1 MEEKIKEIVSLYIK
15 IPANQIVANTV
26 IDRSAVASS
35 ILLHRMYA
43 ALANEGIV
51 IENYWDVKNFGTLLQ
66 RINGAERSFAVVSDN
81 TVEYVLPV
89 NESRSSSDGIGLDV
103 EEINA
108 MPQVN
113 DFREDE
119 FYKMNFTSEEIAY
132 CILQPNSLSSFAG
145 LFAAKEA
152 IVKADNSYL
161 NKPFNSIHVGH
172 LPNGKP
178 VHSSFQLSI
187 SHTEELAIAV
197 AVPLSPNTTDKKSAG
212 EILSPS
218 SSSVNSSIAL
228 LVSLLTLLVVIVFI
242 FVLLKKMP

>member
-15 IPANQIVANTV
+15 VPASQIAANTV

-51 IENYWDVKNFGTLLQ
+51 IDNYWDIKSFGTLLQ
-66 RINGAERSFAVVSDN
+66 RINGAERSFTVVSDN
-81 TVEYVLPV
+81 TIEYVLPV
-89 NESRSSSDGIGLDV
+89 NESLSSAEGIGLDV

-132 CILQPNSLSSFAG
+132 CILQPDSLSSFAG

-161 NKPFNSIHVGH
+161 NKPFNSIHIGH

-187 SHTEELAIAV
+187 SHTKELAIAI

-212 EILSPS
+212 ERISQS
-218 SSSVNSSIAL
+218 SSSANSSIAL

-242 FVLLKKMP
+242 FVLLKRMP

>member
-43 ALANEGIV
+43 ALANEAIV

-145 LFAAKEA
+145 LFAAK
-152 IVKADNSYL
+152 
-161 NKPFNSIHVGH
+161 
-172 LPNGKP
+172 
-178 VHSSFQLSI
+178 
-187 SHTEELAIAV
+187 
-197 AVPLSPNTTDKKSAG
+197 
-212 EILSPS
+212 
-218 SSSVNSSIAL
+218 
-228 LVSLLTLLVVIVFI
+228 
-242 FVLLKKMP
+242 

>member
-15 IPANQIVANTV
+15 VPATQIVANTT

-66 RINGAERSFAVVSDN
+66 RVNGVGNFSAITTN
-81 TVEYVLPV
+81 NIVEYILPA
-89 NESRSSSDGIGLDV
+89 NENQSFSNAIGLDI
-103 EEINA
+103 EEIKS

-119 FYKMNFTSEEIAY
+119 FYKMNFTSEEISY
-132 CILQPNSLSSFAG
+132 CILQSNSLSSFAG

-152 IVKADNSYL
+152 IVKTDNNYL
-161 NKPFNSIHVGH
+161 NQPFNNIHIGH
-172 LPNGKP
+172 LPGGKP
-178 VHSSFQLSI
+178 VHTAFQISI
-187 SHTEELAIAV
+187 SHTNELAIAV
-197 AVPLSPNTTDKKSAG
+197 VIPLHADSINTKSSG
-212 EILSPS
+212 EILPASTS
-218 SSSVNSSIAL
+218 STTNSSIAL
-228 LVSLLTLLVVIVFI
+228 LVSLLTLLIVIVFI
-242 FVLLKKMP
+242 FMLIKKV